1 MCGNDDDDDG
11 SRQQAW
17 NNSPPLAPQRDQ
29 INSQCD
35 DGDRAHATL
44 KSAISSVGQGAR
56 LKAGDSESQRHL
68 GINQNKQKK
77 KKLTTL
83 DEMRVSKIMMTMKM
97 RIVAG
102 KWPKQMSF
110 LFFSSLLF
118 PSLPVR
124 HSKVMCWP
132 RLKTVCMCVWCV
144 CVWTRTRDRL
154 HE

>member
-1 MCGNDDDDDG
+1 MITADTISYNHTTYDEETLPSSTTFSLVDQQRERKKRKETKWDKEKKKEKKRVEKR
-11 SRQQAW
+11 RQIIKQA
-17 NNSPPLAPQRDQ
+17 
-29 INSQCD
+29 
-35 DGDRAHATL
+35 
-44 KSAISSVGQGAR
+44 
-56 LKAGDSESQRHL
+56 
-68 GINQNKQKK
+68 KK

-144 CVWTRTRDRL
+144 CVWTHWNGMKILTCSYAS
-154 HE
+154 